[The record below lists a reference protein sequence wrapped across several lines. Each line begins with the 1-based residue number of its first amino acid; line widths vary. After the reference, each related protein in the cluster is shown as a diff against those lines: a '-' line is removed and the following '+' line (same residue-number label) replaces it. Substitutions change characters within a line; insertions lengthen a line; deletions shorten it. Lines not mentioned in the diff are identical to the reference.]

1 MGRVMMTE
9 AYVPVADYGKYYG
22 EMVDRFGDDLLDGV
36 NMLVMLMQGTPM
48 TYYGD
53 EIGMVDGTQQFD
65 SDPEKR
71 QNYRTLMQWTS
82 EQDAGINVEDRM
94 GRDNSHLAVFKYLA
108 KMRHQ
113 EAILFGET
121 EF

>member
-1 MGRVMMTE
+1 MFGFGCRR
-9 AYVPVADYGKYYG
+9 
-22 EMVDRFGDDLLDGV
+22 MVERFGDDLLDGV

-71 QNYRTLMQWTS
+71 QNYRTLMQVGGHSKITHTS
-82 EQDAGINVEDRM
+82 NQHNHEP
-94 GRDNSHLAVFKYLA
+94 S
-108 KMRHQ
+108 
-113 EAILFGET
+113 AILH
-121 EF
+121 

>member
-1 MGRVMMTE
+1 
-9 AYVPVADYGKYYG
+9 
-22 EMVDRFGDDLLDGV
+22 MVERFGDDLLDGV

-71 QNYRTLMQWTS
+71 QNYRTLMQVGGHSKITHTS
-82 EQDAGINVEDRM
+82 NQHNHEP
-94 GRDNSHLAVFKYLA
+94 S
-108 KMRHQ
+108 
-113 EAILFGET
+113 AILH
-121 EF
+121 

>member
-1 MGRVMMTE
+1 MFGSGCRR
-9 AYVPVADYGKYYG
+9 
-22 EMVDRFGDDLLDGV
+22 MVERFGDDLLDGV

-71 QNYRTLMQWTS
+71 QNYRTPMQVGGTQNLLTPVTS
-82 EQDAGINVEDRM
+82 ITMNQVQSCTNC
-94 GRDNSHLAVFKYLA
+94 F
-108 KMRHQ
+108 
-113 EAILFGET
+113 ILCQ
-121 EF
+121 